1 MNLYCESAKEA
12 LNLASAANG
21 RAQMFA
27 LTSLI
32 TGATVLVPLLMSTDI
47 NIGFTTMVV
56 YCYVIA
62 IACCILRLQYKTHRG
77 DYVRFLICAELQ
89 QIADEMD
96 CTILELGDETL
107 CAVADRIEERTT
119 ITRRELRRGIAD
131 MRDDASILASE
142 CGWISIESS
151 AA

>member
-1 MNLYCESAKEA
+1 M
-12 LNLASAANG
+12 
-21 RAQMFA
+21 
-27 LTSLI
+27 
-32 TGATVLVPLLMSTDI
+32 
-47 NIGFTTMVV
+47 
-56 YCYVIA
+56 
-62 IACCILRLQYKTHRG
+62 
-77 DYVRFLICAELQ
+77 RFLICAELQ

-96 CTILELGDETL
+96 CTILELGDETV

-151 AA
+151 VA